1 MLKSAAYTILKHI
14 RYRWMFML
22 AFAAALAFLI
32 AAYLTDSV
40 AVAAVGAIMAYAAG
54 EERAGQVLCND
65 CAVDLIVADPVLP
78 DTYRVLERDR

>member
-54 EERAGQVLCND
+54 EERGGQILCDD
-65 CAVDLIVADPVLP
+65 CALTMVPVDPEIPES
-78 DTYRVLERDR
+78 YRIP

>member
-22 AFAAALAFLI
+22 AFATALAFL
-32 AAYLTDSV
+32 AASYFTDS
-40 AVAAVGAIMAYAAG
+40 AGLAAVGAIAAFMAGQEY
-54 EERAGQVLCND
+54 AGQVLCND